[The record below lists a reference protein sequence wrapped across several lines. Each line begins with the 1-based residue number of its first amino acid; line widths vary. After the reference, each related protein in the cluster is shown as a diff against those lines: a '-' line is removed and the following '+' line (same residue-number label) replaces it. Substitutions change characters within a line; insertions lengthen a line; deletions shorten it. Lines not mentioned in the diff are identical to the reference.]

1 MMDSEHFVLIRGLLR
16 EARHWG
22 EFTGSLQQQFP
33 RATISTPD
41 IPGNGQ
47 LHQATS
53 PQTIAEMTE
62 ALRLQVNTSQ
72 PLRLIALSM
81 GGMIAIDW
89 MTRYPDEV
97 EAAVL
102 INTSARPLSPFYH
115 RLCWTV
121 YLQVIQMMLHSAAQ
135 KEADILSLTSNRHQ
149 YDSRLLESWRQWQQ
163 QNPVSTVSARN
174 QFLAAVK
181 FSVTDKPQQPI
192 LVVTSRADR
201 LVDYRCSR
209 KLAQT
214 WETGYVQH
222 ETAGHDLP
230 LDEPEWL
237 AQVIKQWFDSAINQ
251 TNELVDIKSKKN
263 AGSPT

>member
-1 MMDSEHFVLIRGLLR
+1 MTPRAHFVLIRGLLR

-22 EFTGSLQQQFP
+22 EFTGNLHQQFP
-33 RATISTPD
+33 DAMISTPD
-41 IPGNGQ
+41 IPGNGR

-53 PQTIAEMTE
+53 FKTIAGMTE
-62 ALRLQVNTSQ
+62 ALRQQIDTTQ

-89 MTRYPDEV
+89 MTRYPNEV
-97 EAAVL
+97 ETAVL

-115 RLCWTV
+115 RLRWTIYPQV
-121 YLQVIQMMLHSAAQ
+121 LQMIFKSAVQ
-135 KEADILSLTSNRHQ
+135 KEADILNLTSSRHPH
-149 YDSRLLESWRQWQQ
+149 DSNLLESWQQWQQ
-163 QNPVSTVSARN
+163 QNPVSKVSARN

-181 FSVTDKPQQPI
+181 FSITDKPQQPI
-192 LVVTSRADR
+192 LIVTSQADR
-201 LVDYRCSR
+201 LVDYRCSL

-214 WETGYVQH
+214 WQTGYVQH

-237 AQVIKQWFDSAINQ
+237 AGVIRQWFDAKIGVCD
-251 TNELVDIKSKKN
+251 TNVELIQC
-263 AGSPT
+263 G